1 MTLRHTSTALLATM
15 LILLTGACV
24 NSDDIADSQTDSG
37 VSLAL
42 SVSPTRGNVTRMS
55 DEVTQ
60 QEGKDFRP
68 VQDIFALPFK
78 SEINNDNLTLESN
91 AATSPTRYD
100 NEHYNYI
107 DDRSVK
113 IPDGTSHFLC
123 YCRAVPE
130 TGKFVNGALTHN
142 LKDATTTT
150 TGKIKFCPEVIH
162 NSTAAN
168 TDAYAIANYLTA
180 IANEIATSSAASRND
195 FFRQF
200 TNEGHPVAASSLYAK
215 GMKEWANVWATS
227 ENITLTKTTSDPVT
241 GYPASISLPD
251 GAAVVCWNSTNKEF
265 FPVIETTTEAN
276 INSLN
281 RFVYPAELWYYANSP
296 IRTSEESQ
304 KEKYG
309 QWWSEVLKAYDDG
322 DGIMSSSIHSVAVRD
337 PLTYAVGCLQICL
350 KPSTPLADAGTKSIP
365 LNATDGDRKETFPL
379 TGIFVAGQY
388 AQGYDFTPKNDVNE
402 LVIYDQEINGISMGI
417 PETDEGAP
425 IYNNT
430 LVLQSQDG
438 KSVRFALEFENNS
451 GEDFEGVN
459 GTVFAG
465 TKFYLVGTIDL
476 DDVQADADT
485 PADVKGRVFTKDY
498 ITQGTVKITS
508 LKDAHTYLPDLLD
521 PRLEIGIKLQ
531 TNWIQATT
539 TSVPL

>member
-91 AATSPTRYD
+91 AATSLTRYD

-142 LKDATTTT
+142 LKKATTTT
-150 TGKIKFCPEVIH
+150 TGKIEFCPVVIH
-162 NSTAAN
+162 ESV
-168 TDAYAIANYLTA
+168 TDKEKEQAEAIATYLTG
-180 IANEIATSSAASRND
+180 IANAIKGKDETV
-195 FFRQF
+195 FRKF
-200 TNEGHPVAASSLYAK
+200 VNEGHPIAASSTNAQK
-215 GMKEWANVWATS
+215 MAEWAVKKGFIENLTS
-227 ENITLTKTTSDPVT
+227 FPGDTYPSSD
-241 GYPASISLPD
+241 LPE
-251 GAAVVCWNSTNKEF
+251 GAAVVRWNSDSQNEKF
-265 FPVIETTTEAN
+265 FPIYETTTEAN
-276 INSLN
+276 INSLS

-304 KEKYG
+304 KEQYG

-350 KPSTPLADAGTKSIP
+350 KPSTLLADAGTKSIP
-365 LNATDGDRKETFPL
+365 LNATDGDGKGTFPL

-485 PADVKGRVFTKDY
+485 PDDVKGRVFTKDY

-508 LKDAHTYLPDLLD
+508 LKEAHTYLPDLLD